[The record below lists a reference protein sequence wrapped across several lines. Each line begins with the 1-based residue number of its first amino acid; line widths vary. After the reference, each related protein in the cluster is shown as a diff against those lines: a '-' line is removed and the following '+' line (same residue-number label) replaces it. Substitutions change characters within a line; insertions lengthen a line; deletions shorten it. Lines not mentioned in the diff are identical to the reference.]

1 MNANDIVTLIGS
13 LGFPIVAC
21 VGMFYLYNRTLKD
34 FTSTLND
41 IVTQIKELR
50 EDIKELVSGGKNA

>member
-1 MNANDIVTLIGS
+1 MNVNDIVALIGS

-34 FTSTLND
+34 FTSTLDD
-41 IVTQIKELR
+41 IANEIKELR
-50 EDIKELVSGGKNA
+50 EELKELIKNA

>member
-1 MNANDIVTLIGS
+1 MNVSDIVTLIGS

-34 FTSTLND
+34 FTNTLND
-41 IVTQIKELR
+41 IASEIKELR
-50 EDIKELVSGGKNA
+50 EELKELIKNA

>member
-1 MNANDIVTLIGS
+1 MGVNDIVTLIGS

-41 IVTQIKELR
+41 IASEIKELR
-50 EDIKELVSGGKNA
+50 EELKGLIKNA

>member
-1 MNANDIVTLIGS
+1 MDVNDLVALIGS

-34 FTSTLND
+34 FTSTLNG
-41 IVTQIKELR
+41 IASEIKELR
-50 EDIKELVSGGKNA
+50 EELKELIKNA

>member
-1 MNANDIVTLIGS
+1 MDVNDIVTLIGS

-34 FTSTLND
+34 FTNTLND
-41 IVTQIKELR
+41 IANEIKELR
-50 EDIKELVSGGKNA
+50 EELKELIKNA

>member
-1 MNANDIVTLIGS
+1 MNVNDIVTLIGS

-34 FTSTLND
+34 FTSTLDN
-41 IVTQIKELR
+41 IANEINELRKEL
-50 EDIKELVSGGKNA
+50 KELIKNA

>member
-1 MNANDIVTLIGS
+1 MDVNDIVTLIGS

-41 IVTQIKELR
+41 IASEIRELRDELKEL
-50 EDIKELVSGGKNA
+50 IKNA

>member
-1 MNANDIVTLIGS
+1 MDVKDIVTLIGS

-34 FTSTLND
+34 FTSTLNN
-41 IVTQIKELR
+41 IASEIKELR
-50 EDIKELVSGGKNA
+50 EELKELIKNA

>member
-1 MNANDIVTLIGS
+1 MNVNDIITLIGS

-34 FTSTLND
+34 FTATLGD

-50 EDIKELVSGGKNA
+50 EDIRELVNGDKNA

>member
-1 MNANDIVTLIGS
+1 MDVNDIVALIGS

-41 IVTQIKELR
+41 IANEIKELR
-50 EDIKELVSGGKNA
+50 EELEELIKNA

>member
-1 MNANDIVTLIGS
+1 MNVNDIVTLIGS

-41 IVTQIKELR
+41 IASEIRELR
-50 EDIKELVSGGKNA
+50 EELKELIKNA

>member
-1 MNANDIVTLIGS
+1 MDVNDIVALIGS

-41 IVTQIKELR
+41 IASEIKELR
-50 EDIKELVSGGKNA
+50 EELQEMIKNA

>member
-1 MNANDIVTLIGS
+1 MDVNEIAALIGS

-34 FTSTLND
+34 FTSTLNG
-41 IVTQIKELR
+41 IASEIKELR
-50 EDIKELVSGGKNA
+50 EELKELIKNA

>member
-1 MNANDIVTLIGS
+1 MDVNDIVTLIGS
-13 LGFPIVAC
+13 LSFPIVAC

-41 IVTQIKELR
+41 IASEIKELR
-50 EDIKELVSGGKNA
+50 EELKELIKNA

>member
-1 MNANDIVTLIGS
+1 MDVNDIVTLIGS

-21 VGMFYLYNRTLKD
+21 VGMFYLYNRTLKE

-41 IVTQIKELR
+41 ISSEIKESR
-50 EDIKELVSGGKNA
+50 EELKELIKNA

>member
-1 MNANDIVTLIGS
+1 MNVNDIVSIIGS

-41 IVTQIKELR
+41 IASEIKELR
-50 EDIKELVSGGKNA
+50 EELKELIKNA

>member
-1 MNANDIVTLIGS
+1 MNVNDIVTLIGS

-21 VGMFYLYNRTLKD
+21 VGMFYLYNHTLKD

-41 IVTQIKELR
+41 IANEIKELR
-50 EDIKELVSGGKNA
+50 EELKELIKNA

>member
-1 MNANDIVTLIGS
+1 MDVNDIVALIGS

-34 FTSTLND
+34 FTSTLNG
-41 IVTQIKELR
+41 IASEIKELR
-50 EDIKELVSGGKNA
+50 EELKELIKNA

>member
-1 MNANDIVTLIGS
+1 MDVNDIVALIGS

-34 FTSTLND
+34 FTITLND
-41 IVTQIKELR
+41 VANEIKELR
-50 EDIKELVSGGKNA
+50 EELKELIKNA

>member
-1 MNANDIVTLIGS
+1 MDVNDIVALIGS

-41 IVTQIKELR
+41 IASEIKGLREELKEL
-50 EDIKELVSGGKNA
+50 IKNA

>member
-1 MNANDIVTLIGS
+1 MDVNDIVALIGS

-34 FTSTLND
+34 FTSTLD
-41 IVTQIKELR
+41 GIASEIKELR
-50 EDIKELVSGGKNA
+50 EELKELIRDA

>member
-1 MNANDIVTLIGS
+1 MDVNDIVTLIGS
-13 LGFPIVAC
+13 LGFPVVAC

-41 IVTQIKELR
+41 IASEIKELR
-50 EDIKELVSGGKNA
+50 AELKELMKNA

>member
-1 MNANDIVTLIGS
+1 MDVNDVVALIGS

-34 FTSTLND
+34 FTSTLDD
-41 IVTQIKELR
+41 IANEIKELR
-50 EDIKELVSGGKNA
+50 EELKELIKNA

>member
-1 MNANDIVTLIGS
+1 MDVNDIVALIGS

-34 FTSTLND
+34 FTSTLDD
-41 IVTQIKELR
+41 IANEIKELR
-50 EDIKELVSGGKNA
+50 EELKELIKNA

>member
-1 MNANDIVTLIGS
+1 MDVNDIVTLIGS

-34 FTSTLND
+34 FTSTLNG
-41 IVTQIKELR
+41 IASEIKELR
-50 EDIKELVSGGKNA
+50 EELKELITNA

>member
-1 MNANDIVTLIGS
+1 MNVNDIVALIGS

-34 FTSTLND
+34 FTSTLDD
-41 IVTQIKELR
+41 IATEIKELR
-50 EDIKELVSGGKNA
+50 EELKELIKNA

>member
-1 MNANDIVTLIGS
+1 MDVNDIVTLIGS

-34 FTSTLND
+34 FTSTLNT
-41 IVTQIKELR
+41 IASEIKELR
-50 EDIKELVSGGKNA
+50 GELKELIKNA

>member
-1 MNANDIVTLIGS
+1 MDVNDIVALIGS

-34 FTSTLND
+34 FTSTLDD
-41 IVTQIKELR
+41 ITSEIKGLREELKEL
-50 EDIKELVSGGKNA
+50 IKNA

>member
-1 MNANDIVTLIGS
+1 MDVNDIVTLIGS
-13 LGFPIVAC
+13 LGFPVVAC

-41 IVTQIKELR
+41 IASEIKELR
-50 EDIKELVSGGKNA
+50 AELKELIKNA

>member
-1 MNANDIVTLIGS
+1 MDVNDIVTLIGS

-34 FTSTLND
+34 FTITLDD
-41 IVTQIKELR
+41 IASEIKELR
-50 EDIKELVSGGKNA
+50 EELKELIKNA

>member
-1 MNANDIVTLIGS
+1 MDVNDIVTLIGS

-41 IVTQIKELR
+41 IANEIKELR
-50 EDIKELVSGGKNA
+50 EELKEVIKNA